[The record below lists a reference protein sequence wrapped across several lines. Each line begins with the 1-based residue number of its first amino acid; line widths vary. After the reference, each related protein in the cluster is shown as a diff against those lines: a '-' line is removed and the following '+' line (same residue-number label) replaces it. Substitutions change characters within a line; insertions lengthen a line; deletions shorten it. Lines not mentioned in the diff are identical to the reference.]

1 MTITIPNSVVHHK
14 KIYNIKSIW
23 EIQLEN
29 QITNIINRL
38 NNSGPVGLSTVIRLK
53 QAQIK
58 YWEPSNILCDQVPFT
73 IKSKGNFSIQTLKI
87 ANKLGITILSS
98 KWANFF

>member
-1 MTITIPNSVVHHK
+1 MPNSVIHHK

-29 QITNIINRL
+29 QITNMINRL
-38 NNSGPVGLSTVIRLK
+38 NNNSPVGLSIVIHLK

-58 YWEPSNILCDQVPFT
+58 YWEPSNILCNQVLFT
-73 IKSKGNFSIQTLKI
+73 IKSKKNFSI
-87 ANKLGITILSS
+87 
-98 KWANFF
+98 